1 MFVRTQRKQTAATTK
16 GSNRFH
22 KIARAR
28 TTTPQR
34 RKLTARGF
42 ACREVA
48 KALDDAISA
57 ADAERACCLAAEL
70 AAATGRGCDVESEDF
85 AMREVADKLVDVF
98 AAHYATVDASA
109 VHMIAEAIS
118 TMSSVSSSRDERRA
132 AMCDAVVSLAMG
144 LPRQE
149 ASAQILASAYRACG
163 SASTESRTTGDDAA
177 LGDYVRRGRTYEAVL
192 KANRESMLTVDSCL
206 SMWRACSDVV
216 DCVGGKCRRAHW
228 QRTFVE
234 DARTLFFHGP
244 QSNTKAVRVR
254 RTSLALCAVLVAS
267 SRHASGTP
275 PSTWAGPRADAAIAS
290 ARSLIGGVFSDI
302 YCAMTGESDPAADG
316 GTERS
321 FYCSDDEIDDDAV
334 VENEIAAFSRSH
346 QQHQQHQQQQ
356 IMHYQNQGLE
366 QDEQE
371 YYEFDH
377 KHEHEHEHEP
387 EHGSEDPGRPI
398 DYWQV
403 YTTINYGAIGRV
415 EDARYASRANTVDL
429 APVKTVVLK

>member
-109 VHMIAEAIS
+109 VHRIAEAIS
-118 TMSSVSSSRDERRA
+118 TMSSVSSSREERRA

-206 SMWRACSDVV
+206 AMWRACTDVV
-216 DCVGGKCRRAHW
+216 DSVGGSCRRAHW
-228 QRTFVE
+228 QRTFVA
-234 DARTLFFHGP
+234 DAKTLFFHGP

-254 RTSLALCAVLVAS
+254 RTGLALCAVLVAS

-302 YCAMTGESDPAADG
+302 YCAMTVESDPAADG
-316 GTERS
+316 GAERS
-321 FYCSDDEIDDDAV
+321 FSCSDDEDDDAV
-334 VENEIAAFSRSH
+334 VENEIAAFSRRYQHH
-346 QQHQQHQQQQ
+346 QHHHHQHHR
-356 IMHYQNQGLE
+356 HDQGLE
-366 QDEQE
+366 QEEQE
-371 YYEFDH
+371 HEQ
-377 KHEHEHEHEP
+377 EHENENEN
-387 EHGSEDPGRPI
+387 ENERDPGRPI

-403 YTTINYGAIGRV
+403 YTTINYGAISRA
-415 EDARYASRANTVDL
+415 EDARYVSRANTVDL
-429 APVKTVVLK
+429 SPVKTVVLK